1 MAGVYMVFFKAT
13 VDGVFLSNVQK
24 MQEMAVDS
32 LFFLSIVIAFE
43 EHGLKRL
50 VNGDAYI

>member
-1 MAGVYMVFFKAT
+1 MVFFKGT
-13 VDGVFLSNVQK
+13 VDWVFLSYVQK

-43 EHGLKRL
+43 QYRLK
-50 VNGDAYI
+50 